1 METVYAIRFTAAARD
16 FIDDQHSRMTT
27 FTGMEAADAWRVDIL
42 RAVGTLATLP
52 HRCLVAREDALFPEA
67 IVRQLLYQRHRGS
80 AGYRVLF
87 TIHEDTDDAPFVRIQ
102 FVLHA
107 SQAPMTRWPADD
119 DGDTG
124 I

>member
-16 FIDDQHSRMTT
+16 FIDNQHYRMTT
-27 FTGMEAADAWRVDIL
+27 LTGKEAADAWRVDIL

-67 IVRQLLYQRHRGS
+67 TVRQLLYQRRRGS
-80 AGYRVLF
+80 AGYRILF

-102 FVLHA
+102 FVLHT
-107 SQAPMTRWPADD
+107 SQAPMRQWPADD
-119 DGDTG
+119 EDTG